1 MVRAGAALAA
11 AAILALLTI
20 AASAAAA
27 VDDPYFANGDE
38 WALPGA
44 PASINAPA
52 AWCAADGGGVTVAV
66 IDTGADFGH
75 PDLAGKLVAGA
86 RFLSGNGDPEH
97 PDALGQDA
105 VADDNG
111 HGTLVAGLV
120 GAVTNN
126 SVGIAAV
133 APAAKILVVKALD
146 HAGRGNSRDVAAAIR
161 WAVSNGASVV
171 NLSLG
176 SDVPI
181 VGDVEGAIPAAIDW
195 AHEHGAAV
203 AIAAGNSALP
213 TSGAQL
219 TKVVSEALV
228 VGALARDGRP
238 AYYSTTGPGVNIYA
252 PGGDDTQGDDARGL
266 VISTARGGGY
276 AFSEGTSFATPQV
289 AGTLA
294 LLVAAGRTNDQARQQ
309 VLSTAAKR
317 NGLPDLDAGRALGA
331 GGACRPGRE
340 QSGAATSGSGVHDT
354 APPYQPFTG
363 GTHPAT
369 PAPVSDGQFA
379 TASPPPIV
387 RLATTAAPLAGHQ
400 PWAAWAALAI
410 LSIAAGILTA
420 RLRFLRPER
429 KKLG

>member
-1 MVRAGAALAA
+1 MLRAGAALAA
-11 AAILALLTI
+11 AAILALLTL
-20 AASAAAA
+20 AASAAVA

-38 WALPGA
+38 WALTGA

-86 RFLSGNGDPEH
+86 RFLNGNGDPAH
-97 PDALGQDA
+97 PDAIGQDA

-120 GAVTNN
+120 GALTNN
-126 SVGIAAV
+126 GVGIAAV

-146 HAGRGNSRDVAAAIR
+146 HGGRGNSRDVAAAIR

-219 TKVVSEALV
+219 TKVESEALV
-228 VGALARDGRP
+228 VGATGRDGRA
-238 AYYSTTGPGVNIYA
+238 AYYSTTGSGVNIYA

-276 AFSEGTSFATPQV
+276 AFNEGTSFATPQV

-294 LLVAAGRTNDQARQQ
+294 LLISAGRNNDQARQQ
-309 VLSTAAKR
+309 VLTTAANR
-317 NGLPDLDAGRALGA
+317 NGLAELDAGRALGG
-331 GGACRPGRE
+331 GGACPPGRE
-340 QSGAATSGSGVHDT
+340 QSEAAATSGSGVHNT
-354 APPYQPFTG
+354 APAYQPFTG
-363 GTHPAT
+363 GAPPAT
-369 PAPVSDGQFA
+369 AAPSAGGQFVA
-379 TASPPPIV
+379 VSPPPIV
-387 RLATTAAPLAGHQ
+387 RLATTAAPLPGHQ
-400 PWAAWAALAI
+400 PWAAWAALAV
-410 LSIAAGILTA
+410 LSIAAGSLTA
-420 RLRFLRPER
+420 RLRFFRPER
-429 KKLG
+429 KKG